1 LAEKLMTTS
10 QNLIHDLRQAKL
22 ELLDENTLEQ
32 FCFSDDSHI
41 VATIGAKDG
50 PVCGPIL
57 NYTVADDDA
66 IEITQHDG
74 TMLYRWEQ
82 ADLRDDILTVECDG
96 ISKRY
101 SVTRAPKKARR
112 LP

>member
-1 LAEKLMTTS
+1 MTAS

-22 ELLDENTLEQ
+22 ELLGENTLEQ

-74 TMLYRWEQ
+74 TMLYRWAR